1 MTEFVKVAAVDE
13 IKPGQRKIIDFED
26 LTVAL
31 LNVEGEYY
39 CIEDVCTHDGG
50 PVAEGELDGFV
61 IECPRHG
68 ALFDI
73 RDGRVLSMPA
83 VIPVPTYEVRI
94 EGRDIFVASPDVW

>member
-1 MTEFVKVAAVDE
+1 MTEFVKVAAIDE

-26 LTVAL
+26 ITVAL
-31 LNVEGEYY
+31 LNVDGDYY

-83 VIPVPTYEVRI
+83 VVPVPTYEVRI
-94 EGRDIFVASPDVW
+94 EGKDIVIASPDAW